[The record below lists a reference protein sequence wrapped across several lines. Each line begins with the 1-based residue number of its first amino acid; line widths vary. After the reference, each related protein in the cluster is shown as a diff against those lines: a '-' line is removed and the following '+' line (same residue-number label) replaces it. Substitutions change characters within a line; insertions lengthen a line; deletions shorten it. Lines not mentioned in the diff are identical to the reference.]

1 MVKIQLI
8 VRSFAHAIRGL
19 AVLVKTQNNA
29 RFHLFATVAAVVT
42 GAILDI
48 SGTHWAIVVLSIGS
62 VWAAEALN
70 TGLEFL
76 ADRVAPEWHELTGK
90 AKDVAAGGVLAAS
103 VAAAAAGLLI
113 FLPYI
118 LELL

>member
-1 MVKIQLI
+1 MVGKQLD
-8 VRSFAHAIRGL
+8 SFRNAFRGL
-19 AVLVKTQNNA
+19 AVLVRTQRNG
-29 RFHLFATVAAVVT
+29 RIHLISTIVVIAL
-42 GAILDI
+42 GFVLDI
-48 SGTHWAIVVLSIGS
+48 TTVHWAIISLAIGG

-90 AKDVAAGGVLAAS
+90 AKDVAAGGVLAVS
-103 VAAAAAGLLI
+103 ISAAAAGFLI

-118 LELL
+118 L